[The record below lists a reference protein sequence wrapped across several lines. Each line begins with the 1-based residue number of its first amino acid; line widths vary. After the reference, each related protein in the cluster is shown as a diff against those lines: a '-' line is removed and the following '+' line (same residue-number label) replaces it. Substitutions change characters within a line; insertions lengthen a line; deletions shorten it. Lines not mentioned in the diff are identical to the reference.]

1 MAQAAHPL
9 ESSVSSPA
17 ARRNPWTAVLVYTV
31 LVILFGAVVRITGSG
46 AGCGQHWP
54 TCQGEVVPLPRTTE
68 MLIEYTHRVT
78 SGLSL
83 AVIVGLTVLTFRRRP
98 AGHPERRGAALAT
111 VFILVE
117 ALIGAAIV
125 LLQYVENDDSVGRAV
140 MMPLHLLNTLGLTG
154 VLALLML
161 GWRRPPVRFDWR
173 DPIARPWLVGG
184 VGLALVAAAGAVTA
198 LGDTV
203 YPVAA
208 AQSSLDVVRP
218 SAEAHF
224 LERLR
229 GLHPLLAIAV
239 SGAVLWLAPSIA
251 GRCPASTRAEGWARW
266 VTVWVYGQLAL
277 GLLNV
282 WLSAPAWM
290 QVVHLAAALVLWLC
304 WVGLGFA
311 ALARFDGPPEP
322 GHAQASA
329 R

>member
-1 MAQAAHPL
+1 M
-9 ESSVSSPA
+9 SRPA
-17 ARRNPWTAVLVYTV
+17 ARRNPWTAALVYTV

-54 TCQGEVVPLPRTTE
+54 TCQGELVPLPRTTE

-83 AVIVGLTVLTFRRRP
+83 VVIIGLTVLAFRRRP
-98 AGHPERRGAALAT
+98 VGHPERRGAVLAT

-117 ALIGAAIV
+117 ALIGAVIV

-140 MMPLHLLNTLGLTG
+140 MMPLHLLNTLALTG
-154 VLALLML
+154 VLVVLML
-161 GWRRPPVRFDWR
+161 GWHKPPVRFDWR
-173 DPIARPWLVGG
+173 HPVARPLLVGG
-184 VGLALVAAAGAVTA
+184 VGLALVAAAGAITA
-198 LGDTV
+198 LGDTL
-203 YPVAA
+203 YPVAET
-208 AQSSLDVVRP
+208 QSRLDAVRL
-218 SAEAHF
+218 SSGAHF

-239 SGAVLWLAPSIA
+239 SGALLWLAPGIA
-251 GRCPASTRAEGWARW
+251 GRCPPSTRAEGWARW
-266 VTVWVYGQLAL
+266 VTVGVYGQLAL

-282 WLSAPAWM
+282 WLSAPGWM
-290 QVVHLAAALVLWLC
+290 QIVHLAAALVLWLG

-311 ALARFDGPPEP
+311 ALARFEAPSDP
-322 GHAQASA
+322 GRAPAPA